1 MSVPIGVAY
10 LNRLIIRASNIAV
23 QDGMCPNIPVQDR
36 LYSNI
41 APQVGPYP
49 NTPVHDRLCPNI
61 PVQEGYARI

>member
-23 QDGMCPNIPVQDR
+23 QDGLCPNIPVQDR

-41 APQVGPYP
+41 AVWVGPYP
-49 NTPVHDRLCPNI
+49 NTPVQNRLCPNI
-61 PVQEGYARI
+61 PVRDSCARI